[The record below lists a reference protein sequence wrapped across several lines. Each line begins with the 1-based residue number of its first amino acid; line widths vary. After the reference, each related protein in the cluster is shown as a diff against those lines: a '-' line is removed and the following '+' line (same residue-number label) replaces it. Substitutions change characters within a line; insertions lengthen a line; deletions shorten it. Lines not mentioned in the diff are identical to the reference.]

1 MLLSVPVL
9 SMPGYSLRYHT
20 GIKAWEGICFEGLT
34 KICLCKKSYKLF
46 TNLKKKI
53 VNRMIISTASG

>member
-20 GIKAWEGICFEGLT
+20 GIKAREEICLT
-34 KICLCKKSYKLF
+34 KICLCKNKSYKPF
-46 TNLKKKI
+46 TNLKK
-53 VNRMIISTASG
+53 NCQ